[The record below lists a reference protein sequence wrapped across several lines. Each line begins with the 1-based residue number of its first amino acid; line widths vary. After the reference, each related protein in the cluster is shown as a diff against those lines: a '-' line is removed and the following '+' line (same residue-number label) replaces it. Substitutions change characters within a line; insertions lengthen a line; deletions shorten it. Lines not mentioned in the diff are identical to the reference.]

1 MEGAH
6 RVVDEEVHVAADA
19 AADGH
24 DLSRVMEALGVYRA
38 ATGEE
43 PLMLG
48 GWEAED
54 AAIRPPDALLDR
66 LRTIA
71 PQPLRYAY
79 AKDLRRAKERAAEV
93 FASSVRLDGEPVA
106 PANVAVLQ
114 NSTQGLLLA
123 LAALKERG
131 VQRVVIA
138 APCYFAAVEAC
149 RRLGLPVRIVPAA
162 DYLTGALD
170 VERIAT
176 AMRVGSAALLLTNPA
191 YSLGV
196 EYPWPCLARLF
207 AALPEHAYVLLDETR
222 LGLGWRDDRPWYA
235 ASFPPGLLLL
245 RSPSKVFLVN
255 GVKTS
260 FLVGPGEAVRG
271 VERLSEALVGSYQ
284 GNTEAVALT
293 FLDSWHRWA
302 GEIERG
308 HIGPLRTWQRGVVVR
323 LAHNL
328 DVTAGALAP
337 LGFSLSPVD
346 SGPYVLAGIGYDRM
360 PGLESR
366 AIARRSGVLL
376 MESSYFF
383 HCSQRWTG
391 FRINL
396 SGDAAR
402 TREAI
407 ARVFGPT

>member
-1 MEGAH
+1 
-6 RVVDEEVHVAADA
+6 
-19 AADGH
+19 
-24 DLSRVMEALGVYRA
+24 MEALGAYRA

-48 GWEAED
+48 GWEVED
-54 AAIRPPDALLDR
+54 AAIHPPEALLDR

-79 AKDLRRAKERAAEV
+79 AKDMRSAKERAAEV
-93 FASSVRLDGEPVA
+93 FAPSVRLDGEPVE

-131 VQRVVIA
+131 VERVVVA
-138 APCYFAAVEAC
+138 APSYFAAVEVC
-149 RRLGLPVRIVPAA
+149 RHLGLPVRIVPAA
-162 DYLTGALD
+162 DYLTGVLD
-170 VERIAT
+170 VECITT
-176 AMRVGSAALLLTNPA
+176 AMRGGRAALLLTNPA

-196 EYPWPCLARLF
+196 AYPWPRLARLF
-207 AALPEHAYVLLDETR
+207 AALSDEAYVVLDETR

-235 ASFPPGLLLL
+235 ASFPPCLLL

-260 FLVGPGEAVRG
+260 FLLGAEELVQG
-271 VERLSEALVGSYQ
+271 VERLSEALVGSYP
-284 GNTEAVALT
+284 GNTETIALAY
-293 FLDSWHRWA
+293 LDSWHQWVREVEC
-302 GEIERG
+302 GSV
-308 HIGPLRTWQRGVVVR
+308 GPLRTWQRGVVAR

-328 DVTAGALAP
+328 EIAAGVLAP

-346 SGPYVLAGIGYDRM
+346 SGPYVLAGIGHDRM

-366 AIARRSGVLL
+366 TVARRTGVLL
-376 MESSYFF
+376 MDSSYFF
-383 HCSQRWTG
+383 HFSRRWTG

-402 TREAI
+402 TRTAI
-407 ARVFGPT
+407 ARVFRPA